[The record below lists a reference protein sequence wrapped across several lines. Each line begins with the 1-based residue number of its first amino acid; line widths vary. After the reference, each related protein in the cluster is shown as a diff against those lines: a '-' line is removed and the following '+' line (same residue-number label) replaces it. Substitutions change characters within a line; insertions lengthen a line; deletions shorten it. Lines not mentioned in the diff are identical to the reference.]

1 VKESRVDVDQVVAIA
16 ILIVVLYVAFRIGA
30 LILRIVLGLLA
41 IAVVVYLVQSLFGAT
56 P

>member
-1 VKESRVDVDQVVAIA
+1 VNVEGVVGLA

-41 IAVVVYLVQSLFGAT
+41 IAVVIYLVQNLFGAT

>member
-1 VKESRVDVDQVVAIA
+1 VDVEGVVGLA

-41 IAVVVYLVQSLFGAT
+41 IAVVIYLAQSLFGAT